1 MRQTDQQIW
10 KKQNSLN
17 LFQVP
22 IEFIFFKLEV
32 MVTSCGVVGWAK
44 NRSNAP
50 KEGFFRLPS
59 IVNTDETSQ
68 KLSRQRR
75 DIWLSRINRKD
86 LTPSQLAEKNST
98 LHVCGS
104 HFILG
109 RPAALFEPSNPD
121 WAPSLN
127 LGYKKLSVIS
137 SPESACERNARR
149 KRRNENKTVQ
159 DEKRKGNKKNPSW
172 NN

>member
-1 MRQTDQQIW
+1 M
-10 KKQNSLN
+10 N

-22 IEFIFFKLEV
+22 IEFIFFKLKV
-32 MVTSCGVVGWAK
+32 MVTSCRVVGCAK
-44 NRSNAP
+44 NCNNVP
-50 KEGFFRLPS
+50 KEGFFRPPS

-68 KLSRQRR
+68 KLYGQRR
-75 DIWLSRINRKD
+75 DIWLSRINCKD

-109 RPAALFEPSNPD
+109 RPVALFEPSNPD

-127 LGYKKLSVIS
+127 LEYKNYQLLHSTMASGEAPIY
-137 SPESACERNARR
+137 E
-149 KRRNENKTVQ
+149 
-159 DEKRKGNKKNPSW
+159 
-172 NN
+172 

>member
-1 MRQTDQQIW
+1 MQRIVAMHR
-10 KKQNSLN
+10 KK
-17 LFQVP
+17 
-22 IEFIFFKLEV
+22 EV
-32 MVTSCGVVGWAK
+32 
-44 NRSNAP
+44 
-50 KEGFFRLPS
+50 FLLPS
-59 IVNTDETSQ
+59 IGNTDETSQ
-68 KLSRQRR
+68 KLSGQRR

-137 SPESACERNARR
+137 SPESACERNAIR
-149 KRRNENKTVQ
+149 KKRNENKTVQ
-159 DEKRKGNKKNPSW
+159 DEKHKENKKNPS
-172 NN
+172 